1 MKRIVEY
8 WRTLVSGKIKDRSTL
23 ADYDLR
29 EDIKNTKAILAKLEA
44 SYERRP
50 KPRLLRRINR
60 TREALR
66 SLQSELI
73 ELEGEKWLDE
83 KN

>member
-1 MKRIVEY
+1 MSGRSKD
-8 WRTLVSGKIKDRSTL
+8 VSDLT
-23 ADYDLR
+23 DYDLR
-29 EDIKNTKAILAKLEA
+29 EDIKNTKTMLVKLEA
-44 SYERRP
+44 SYERSP
-50 KPRLLRRINR
+50 TPRLLRRINR

>member
-1 MKRIVEY
+1 MEF
-8 WRTLVSGKIKDRSTL
+8 WRALVPGKIKDGSVLT
-23 ADYDLR
+23 DYDLR
-29 EDIKNTKAILAKLEA
+29 EDIKNTKAMLANLEA
-44 SYERRP
+44 SYERSP

-60 TREALR
+60 TRDALR

>member
-8 WRTLVSGKIKDRSTL
+8 WRALVPGKIKDVSVL
-23 ADYDLR
+23 SDYDLR
-29 EDIKNTKAILAKLEA
+29 EDIKNTKAMLANLEA
-44 SYERRP
+44 SYERSP

>member
-8 WRTLVSGKIKDRSTL
+8 WRALVSGRIKDVSAL

>member
-1 MKRIVEY
+1 MKRIVDY
-8 WRTLVSGKIKDRSTL
+8 WRALVPGKIKDESVLT
-23 ADYDLR
+23 DYDLR

-44 SYERRP
+44 SYERSP